1 MIIEE
6 VNYKKQELLICT
18 LRKHMGSPPGF
29 LIRSVLLFFFLLNAS
44 DNELAFVRKN
54 ISLRLRLS
62 NVFPIAAPHTKLKI
76 YYR

>member
-1 MIIEE
+1 MYPSE
-6 VNYKKQELLICT
+6 T
-18 LRKHMGSPPGF
+18 HGF
-29 LIRSVLLFFFLLNAS
+29 TTRCFDKVRAAIFFLLNAS
-44 DNELAFVRKN
+44 DNELAFVRKK